1 MPLTTPPKTVSFLGA
16 PVVCD
21 PAEVQARFAFLGM
34 PFGVPYDMEGIAPRS
49 SGGPDAVRAA
59 TRGFYGEHDRYDFDL
74 GGPMSADGWLSLV
87 DCGNVA
93 GDPYSVAG
101 YAARAT
107 NYVHDLV
114 AAGATPLVVGGDHS
128 IPPLVVG
135 GLDRRRELNILQID
149 AHLDYLEERD
159 GVKAGY
165 SSSVRRLREL
175 PFVRDIIQ
183 VGLRGPGTARARE
196 VDEAVAAGN
205 ILITADQVH
214 EESVYVVLDRLRDG
228 AAYYITVDLDGLDP
242 GCAPAVAW
250 PLPGGLMFTQV
261 AAILRAV
268 ARRCDIAGV
277 DFCELIPEI
286 DVNGLTALAVMRLLM
301 NVIGVTA
308 ARERA

>member
-1 MPLTTPPKTVSFLGA
+1 M
-16 PVVCD
+16 
-21 PAEVQARFAFLGM
+21 
-34 PFGVPYDMEGIAPRS
+34 
-49 SGGPDAVRAA
+49 
-59 TRGFYGEHDRYDFDL
+59 
-74 GGPMSADGWLSLV
+74 
-87 DCGNVA
+87 
-93 GDPYSVAG
+93 
-101 YAARAT
+101 
-107 NYVHDLV
+107 
-114 AAGATPLVVGGDHS
+114 
-128 IPPLVVG
+128 
-135 GLDRRRELNILQID
+135 
-149 AHLDYLEERD
+149 
-159 GVKAGY
+159 KAGY

-277 DFCELIPEI
+277 DFCELIPESMSM
-286 DVNGLTALAVMRLLM
+286 D
-301 NVIGVTA
+301 
-308 ARERA
+308 

>member
-1 MPLTTPPKTVSFLGA
+1 MMASLCLRARHRVGAVPRRWERVPGSGCRDGGDRVQQARDRRFGPRTSVGTMPLTTPPKTVSFLGA

-128 IPPLVVG
+128 IPP
-135 GLDRRRELNILQID
+135 
-149 AHLDYLEERD
+149 
-159 GVKAGY
+159 
-165 SSSVRRLREL
+165 SSS
-175 PFVRDIIQ
+175 
-183 VGLRGPGTARARE
+183 
-196 VDEAVAAGN
+196 AVWTDAG
-205 ILITADQVH
+205 
-214 EESVYVVLDRLRDG
+214 S
-228 AAYYITVDLDGLDP
+228 
-242 GCAPAVAW
+242 
-250 PLPGGLMFTQV
+250 
-261 AAILRAV
+261 
-268 ARRCDIAGV
+268 
-277 DFCELIPEI
+277 
-286 DVNGLTALAVMRLLM
+286 
-301 NVIGVTA
+301 
-308 ARERA
+308 